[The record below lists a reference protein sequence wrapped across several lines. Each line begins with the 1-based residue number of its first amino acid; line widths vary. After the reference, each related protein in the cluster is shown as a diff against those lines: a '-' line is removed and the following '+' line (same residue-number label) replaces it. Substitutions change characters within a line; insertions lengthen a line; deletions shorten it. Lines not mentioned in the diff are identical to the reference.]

1 MGFPLRVRVS
11 PTAPKREENQS
22 KFLKK
27 HVFFRFT
34 VLELRSSLC
43 SDMHR
48 MSKFKEF
55 YQGDL
60 SLGESFWIYLIFFN
74 FAFKLSAILLGQL
87 GQLIYL
93 IIILKSIWEVFAVI
107 GVWKSANKYIKKGK
121 KKYWGYTAQTFAL
134 GQLGETFTFI
144 WFIIK

>member
-1 MGFPLRVRVS
+1 MRVRVS
-11 PTAPKREENQS
+11 PTAPKRKENLN

-34 VLELRSSLC
+34 VLELCSSLC

-48 MSKFKEF
+48 MSKLKKF

-60 SLGESFWIYLIFFN
+60 SLGESFWIYLIYFN
-74 FAFKLSAILLGQL
+74 FVFKLTAMLLGQL

-93 IIILKSIWEVFAVI
+93 IIIIKSVWEFFAVI
-107 GVWKSANKYIKKGK
+107 GVWKSANKYIEKGK
-121 KKYWGYTAQTFAL
+121 KKHWGYTAQMFAL

-144 WFIIK
+144 WWIIKSFI